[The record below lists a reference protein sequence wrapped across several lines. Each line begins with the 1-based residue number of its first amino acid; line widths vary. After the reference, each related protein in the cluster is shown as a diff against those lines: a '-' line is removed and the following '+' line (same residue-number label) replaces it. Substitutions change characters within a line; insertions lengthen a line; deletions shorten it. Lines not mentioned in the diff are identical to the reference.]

1 MGHGARRAHSRS
13 FVGAEG
19 RRIPLA
25 RVSHMR
31 RSPRRLVTLISGA
44 VRSRVPGSRSRR
56 RARAGRTSK
65 PVRRPPHSYLHRR
78 RSAAHRFSARHLP
91 AGQLG
96 GARDVRHVRH
106 RLHGPPGADAD
117 PHARRLGGPSA
128 SPRLSGGRRGRGVLR
143 GARDLANRPRGS
155 VIESP
160 GVTVT
165 RTGEHGAFGGELL
178 TVNFGPHHPS
188 THGVLRLIVD
198 LDGEQIKRIQPVIG
212 YLHTGIEKQM
222 EALRWQQGVVVTD
235 RHDYLSP
242 PINNLAYALAVEKLM
257 GVEVPPRAQALRVI
271 MSELTR
277 LSSHLVWMGTSGL
290 ELGAMSMLMY
300 CFREREQIMDLNEE
314 ISGFRMHTSY
324 IRPGGVFAD
333 ATPRFLEM
341 LDKFVREMPGHIDE
355 YEDLLT
361 MNPIWRAR
369 TIGIGRLPAEDAKV
383 LGASGP
389 MLRGSG
395 VAWDLRK
402 SMPYSGYESYDFEVA
417 VSNDCDCYGR
427 YLVRI
432 KEMREAV
439 KILRQALDRL
449 PDGPVNIDDRKM
461 LPPPREELETSMEAV
476 IHHFKLFTE
485 GYTVPAGDAYVAV
498 ESGRGENGCYIVS
511 DGTHKPRRV
520 KFRSA
525 SFVNLQALERMAL
538 NHMVA
543 DMIAIIGTAD
553 AVLGDCDR

>member
-1 MGHGARRAHSRS
+1 M
-13 FVGAEG
+13 
-19 RRIPLA
+19 
-25 RVSHMR
+25 
-31 RSPRRLVTLISGA
+31 
-44 VRSRVPGSRSRR
+44 
-56 RARAGRTSK
+56 
-65 PVRRPPHSYLHRR
+65 
-78 RSAAHRFSARHLP
+78 
-91 AGQLG
+91 
-96 GARDVRHVRH
+96 
-106 RLHGPPGADAD
+106 
-117 PHARRLGGPSA
+117 
-128 SPRLSGGRRGRGVLR
+128 
-143 GARDLANRPRGS
+143 
-155 VIESP
+155 IESP

-165 RTGEHGAFGGELL
+165 RTGEQGAFGGELL

-198 LDGEQIKRIQPVIG
+198 LDGEQIKRVQPVIG

-257 GVEVPPRAQALRVI
+257 GVEVPPRARALRVI

-341 LDKFVREMPGHIDE
+341 LDQFVREMPGHIDE

-383 LGASGP
+383 LGATGP

-402 SMPYSGYESYDFEVA
+402 SMPYSGYEGYDFEVA

-439 KILRQALDRL
+439 KILRQALDGL

-553 AVLGDCDR
+553 AVLGDVDR

>member
-1 MGHGARRAHSRS
+1 MTMA
-13 FVGAEG
+13 
-19 RRIPLA
+19 I
-25 RVSHMR
+25 
-31 RSPRRLVTLISGA
+31 
-44 VRSRVPGSRSRR
+44 
-56 RARAGRTSK
+56 
-65 PVRRPPHSYLHRR
+65 
-78 RSAAHRFSARHLP
+78 
-91 AGQLG
+91 
-96 GARDVRHVRH
+96 
-106 RLHGPPGADAD
+106 PPGITI
-117 PHARRLGGPSA
+117 SKET
-128 SPRLSGGRRGRGVLR
+128 SS
-143 GARDLANRPRGS
+143 
-155 VIESP
+155 
-160 GVTVT
+160 
-165 RTGEHGAFGGELL
+165 FGGEIL

-198 LDGEQIKRIQPVIG
+198 LDGEQVKRVKPVIG
-212 YLHTGIEKQM
+212 YLHTGIEKQA
-222 EALRWQQGVVVTD
+222 EALRWQQVVVVTD

-257 GVEVPPRAQALRVI
+257 GVEAPPRAQALRVI

-277 LSSHLVWMGTSGL
+277 ISSHLVWLGTSGL
-290 ELGAMSMLMY
+290 ELGAQSMLMY
-300 CFREREQIMDLNEE
+300 CFRERDTIMDMNEE

-333 ATPRFLEM
+333 TTERWLEM
-341 LDKFVREMPGHIDE
+341 VDQFCRDMPGHIDE
-355 YEDLLT
+355 YENLLT
-361 MNPIWRAR
+361 NNPIWRRR
-369 TIGIGRLPAEDAKV
+369 TIGIGILPPDVAKV
-383 LGASGP
+383 LGATGP

-402 SMPYSGYESYDFEVA
+402 QMPYSGYERYDFEVA
-417 VSNDCDCYGR
+417 VSDLADCYGR

-439 KILRQALDRL
+439 KIIRQALDGL

-485 GYTVPAGDAYVAV
+485 GYSVPPGDVYVAV
-498 ESGRGENGCYIVS
+498 ESGRGENGCYVVS

-543 DMIAIIGTAD
+543 DLIAIIGTAD
-553 AVLGDCDR
+553 TVLGDVDR

>member
-1 MGHGARRAHSRS
+1 MADG
-13 FVGAEG
+13 
-19 RRIPLA
+19 
-25 RVSHMR
+25 
-31 RSPRRLVTLISGA
+31 
-44 VRSRVPGSRSRR
+44 
-56 RARAGRTSK
+56 AGR
-65 PVRRPPHSYLHRR
+65 
-78 RSAAHRFSARHLP
+78 
-91 AGQLG
+91 
-96 GARDVRHVRH
+96 
-106 RLHGPPGADAD
+106 
-117 PHARRLGGPSA
+117 
-128 SPRLSGGRRGRGVLR
+128 
-143 GARDLANRPRGS
+143 S

-165 RTGEHGAFGGELL
+165 RTGEQGAFGGELL

-198 LDGEQIKRIQPVIG
+198 LDGEQIKRVQPVIG

-257 GVEVPPRAQALRVI
+257 GVEVPPRAQVLRVI

-300 CFREREQIMDLNEE
+300 CFRERETIMDLNEE

-333 ATPRFLEM
+333 STPRFLEM
-341 LDKFVREMPGHIDE
+341 LDTFIGEMPGHIDE
-355 YEDLLT
+355 YEALLT
-361 MNPIWRAR
+361 MNPIWRSR

-383 LGASGP
+383 LGATGP

-402 SMPYSGYESYDFEVA
+402 SIPYSGYETYDFEVA

-439 KILRQALDRL
+439 KILRQALDKL
-449 PDGPVNIDDRKM
+449 PDGPVNVDDRKM

-485 GYTVPAGDAYVAV
+485 GYSVPPGDAYVAV

-553 AVLGDCDR
+553 TVLGDCDR